1 MKRATKIILSIVV
14 LVAVAGGAAAVI
26 ANNGESQDE
35 QIPAVEVTRG
45 DIVDKALAVGTI
57 VPRVEISVKSQF
69 SGIVKRQ
76 YAEVGAFVQAGAP
89 LLEVQPNPTPLEL
102 VDAERRIEMRE
113 IELANLRTER
123 ERQKQLL
130 DRQLISHQE
139 FERTEQQFEQSRLQV
154 QMAREQ
160 LALLRDG
167 KVTTETGNFETVVR
181 APISGYILDRMVEV
195 GDPVVPLTSY
205 QEGTAL
211 MTMADMNDLL
221 FRGTVDEI
229 DVGRLHEGMEAR
241 IKVGALP
248 NAQVSGRLSKIWL
261 KAQKEENSTIFPVE
275 IEILEAFEHEAGVPE
290 AEMTPVMLRA
300 GYSANSEI
308 IIEQRTDVLLIPE
321 RVIDFS
327 QDSASVRVRL
337 ADNTTEERV
346 IQAGLSDAI
355 NIEVIAGLTEG
366 EWVAEKPPKEIE

>member
-1 MKRATKIILSIVV
+1 MKRATKIILSAVV

-26 ANNGESQDE
+26 ANNGESQNE

-76 YAEVGAFVQAGAP
+76 YAEVGAFVKAGAP

-102 VDAERRIEMRE
+102 VDAERRIEMRQ
-113 IELANLRTER
+113 IELENLRTEH

-130 DRQLISHQE
+130 ERQLISDQE
-139 FERTEQQFEQSRLQV
+139 FERTEQLYEQSRLQV

-167 KVTTETGNFETVVR
+167 KVTTETGSFETVVR

-205 QEGTAL
+205 QEGTPL

-248 NAQVSGRLSKIWL
+248 NAQVNGRLSKIWL

-275 IEILEAFEHEAGVPE
+275 IEILEAYEQQSGTPE
-290 AEMTPVMLRA
+290 AELTPVMLRA

-321 RVIDFS
+321 RVIEFG
-327 QDSASVRVRL
+327 QDSATVRVRL
-337 ADNTTEERV
+337 ADNSTEERV

>member
-1 MKRATKIILSIVV
+1 MKRATKITLAIVILI
-14 LVAVAGGAAAVI
+14 AVGGGAAAVI
-26 ANNGESQDE
+26 GSNGEGQDG

-76 YAEVGAFVQAGAP
+76 YAEVGTFVQAGTP
-89 LLEVQPNPTPLEL
+89 LLEVKPNPTPLEL
-102 VDAERRIEMRE
+102 VDAERRIEMRQ
-113 IELANLRTER
+113 IELDNLRSEF

-130 DRQLISHQE
+130 DRQLISRQE
-139 FERTEQQFEQSRLQV
+139 FDRSSQQYEQSRLQL

-160 LALLRDG
+160 LALLREG
-167 KVTTETGNFETVVR
+167 KVTTETGSFETVVR

-205 QEGTAL
+205 QEGTPL
-211 MTMADMNDLL
+211 MSMADMDDLL

-229 DVGRLHEGMEAR
+229 DVGRLNEGMPAM

-248 NAQVSGRLSKIWL
+248 NAQVHGRLAKIWL
-261 KAQKEENSTIFPVE
+261 KAQKEENSTVFPVE
-275 IEILEAFEHEAGVPE
+275 IEILEAVELAPDLPE
-290 AEMTPVMLRA
+290 AEPKPVVLRA

-308 IIEQRTDVLLIPE
+308 IIEQREDVLMIPE
-321 RVIDFS
+321 RVIDFAE
-327 QDSASVRVRL
+327 DEASVRVRRV
-337 ADNTTEERV
+337 DNTTEDRI
-346 IQAGLSDAI
+346 IQTGLSDAI
-355 NIEVIAGLTEG
+355 NIEVLTGLEEG

>member
-1 MKRATKIILSIVV
+1 MKRATKIILGIVV
-14 LVAVAGGAAAVI
+14 LVAAAGGAAAMI
-26 ANNGESQDE
+26 SNNDDPQAG

-76 YAEVGAFVQAGAP
+76 YAEVGTFVRAGTP
-89 LLEVQPNPTPLEL
+89 LLDVQPNPTPLEL
-102 VDAERRIEMRE
+102 VDAERRIEMRQ
-113 IELANLRTER
+113 IELENLRTEH

-130 DRQLISHQE
+130 ERQLISHQE
-139 FERTEQQFEQSRLQV
+139 FNRSEQLYEQSKLQV

-160 LALLRDG
+160 LALLREG
-167 KVTTETGNFETVVR
+167 KVTTETGSFETVVR

-205 QEGTAL
+205 QEGTPL
-211 MTMADMNDLL
+211 MTMADMDDLL

-229 DVGRLHEGMEAR
+229 DVGRLHEGMPAR

-248 NAQVSGRLSKIWL
+248 NAQVHGRLAKIWL
-261 KAQKEENSTIFPVE
+261 KAQKEENSTVFPVE
-275 IEILEAFEHEAGVPE
+275 IEILEAVEHLSDIPE
-290 AEMTPVMLRA
+290 SEPTPVVLRA

-308 IIEQRTDVLLIPE
+308 IIEQRDDVLLIPE
-321 RVIDFS
+321 RVIEFTEDT
-327 QDSASVRVRL
+327 ASVRIRL
-337 ADNTTEERV
+337 ADYSTEDRI
-346 IQAGLSDAI
+346 IQTGLSDAI
-355 NIEVIAGLTEG
+355 NIEVISGLEEG